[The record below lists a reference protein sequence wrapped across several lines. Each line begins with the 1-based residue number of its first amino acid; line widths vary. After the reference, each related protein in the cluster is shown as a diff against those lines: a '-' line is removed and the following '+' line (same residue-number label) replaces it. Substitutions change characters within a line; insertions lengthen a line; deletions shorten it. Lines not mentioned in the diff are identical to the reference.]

1 MTRTWLQP
9 YSMLMTMATIY
20 MILLRRLCLL
30 KKLTRTFWSGYCSP
44 NMSGWV
50 AARQWRPCLFS
61 QFTLDYPHLQ
71 QTSNQTL
78 LSRNMDFS
86 APNTALV
93 VRQDEY
99 PEYPSW
105 TYWPFEAAKHPNCR
119 YTGLQMVKNANLS
132 NRISWSEIV
141 NEGRS
146 SWE

>member
-1 MTRTWLQP
+1 MYIHMHIQEYRVYLSLNYLLLGFSILDVLLVFILVVWARRGYRKIMTRTWLQP

-30 KKLTRTFWSGYCSP
+30 KKLTRTVWSGYCSP

-99 PEYPSW
+99 PD
-105 TYWPFEAAKHPNCR
+105 
-119 YTGLQMVKNANLS
+119 
-132 NRISWSEIV
+132 I
-141 NEGRS
+141 
-146 SWE
+146 